1 MLDQIRA
8 RLAGGPA
15 ATSRD
20 SRDDPLG
27 RLSPGRVVSAEVAG
41 RQAGGLIKLRLMGQE
56 LLAETQVPLTTGQRL
71 NLTVLE
77 TRPQLVLSLGQGQAA
92 PPEAGPARVAQSVA
106 ALMLGRQRLAGD
118 LATLL
123 GLDPQKTPAPTPRA
137 GQLMGQ
143 VQEMARQ
150 VVLDQAAASDPAGLR
165 RMISAAGMDLEPRL
179 AKLVAGNAAGAGGDA
194 AQPALPPSLRT
205 LLPALMR
212 ELGPHLA
219 RLTLDQPEQAAALK
233 QFLAAAENLTE
244 AFSANQRLNAEL
256 LPKEALLFLGLPLMF
271 GDQLSQGELLLGLPQ
286 PEDEGGRGG
295 ETNIVFFLE
304 LTALGPLTIEAR
316 ISDGRLQG
324 RFVAADAQ
332 KAAFLDEV
340 LPELAQRLEDLGLSA
355 DLVSGVRQG
364 QEQAE
369 DSPLAQMLLHR
380 GHYLSLTV

>member
-15 ATSRD
+15 ETSRD
-20 SRDDPLG
+20 SRDDALG

-41 RQAGGLIKLRLMGQE
+41 RQAGGLVRLRLMGQE

-71 NLTVLE
+71 NLTVME
-77 TRPQLVLSLGQGQAA
+77 TKPQLVLSLGQDQAA
-92 PPEAGPARVAQSVA
+92 LPDPGPARVAQALA

-118 LATLL
+118 LGALL

-137 GQLMGQ
+137 GQLIGQ
-143 VQEMARQ
+143 VQDLARQ
-150 VVLDQAAASDPAGLR
+150 MVLDQAAAGDPASLR
-165 RMISAAGMDLEPRL
+165 RLISAAGMDLEPRL
-179 AKLVAGNAAGAGGDA
+179 AKLVAGNAGGAGGETG
-194 AQPALPPSLRT
+194 QPALPPSLRT

-219 RLTLDQPEQAAALK
+219 RITLDQPERAAALK

-271 GDQLSQGELLLGLPQ
+271 GDQLGQGELLLGLPPQ
-286 PEDEGGRGG
+286 DAEGGRGG

-316 ISDGRLQG
+316 IFEGRMQG

-332 KAAFLDEV
+332 KAAFLDEL
-340 LPELAQRLEDLGLSA
+340 LPDLARRLQGLGLTA
-355 DLVSGVRQG
+355 DLITAVRQG
-364 QEQAE
+364 PDQAA
-369 DSPLAQMLLHR
+369 DSPLAQMLRHR